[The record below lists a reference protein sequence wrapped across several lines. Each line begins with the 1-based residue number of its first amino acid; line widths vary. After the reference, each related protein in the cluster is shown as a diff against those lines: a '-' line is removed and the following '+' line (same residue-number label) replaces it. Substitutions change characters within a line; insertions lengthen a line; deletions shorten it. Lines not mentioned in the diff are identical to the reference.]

1 MLSFITPP
9 VAIAA
14 FAAATLTNADPMR
27 TGFAAMRFGWL
38 AFVIPFMF
46 VLSPTLIMKGHP
58 LLIIVDLITAL
69 AGTWLVS
76 VGMIGYLFRPLSIKR
91 RMITMAAG
99 IALIAPTTG
108 FEAGIL
114 SNLLGLAVGIAF
126 IGWEIILRRR
136 IQPA

>member
-1 MLSFITPP
+1 
-9 VAIAA
+9 
-14 FAAATLTNADPMR
+14 MR

-76 VGMIGYLFRPLSIKR
+76 VGMIGYLFRPLSIIKR
-91 RMITMAAG
+91 VISIAAG
-99 IALIAPTTG
+99 IALISPTTG

-114 SNLLGLAVGIAF
+114 ANLLGLALGVVF
-126 IGWEIILRRR
+126 VGWEIILSRRM
-136 IQPA
+136 QMA